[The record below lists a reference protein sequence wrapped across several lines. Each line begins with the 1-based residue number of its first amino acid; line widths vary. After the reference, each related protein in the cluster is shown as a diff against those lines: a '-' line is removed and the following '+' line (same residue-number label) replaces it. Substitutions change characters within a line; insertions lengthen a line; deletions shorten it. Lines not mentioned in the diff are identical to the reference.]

1 MYFQSS
7 IAKRRSRYKSWQAF
21 YLLSATALASCG
33 GSTGTSPASPAIQQ
47 VTVVSSGAPATTAT
61 PAPSPPPTASVFGA
75 TTSDCSA
82 RLGVNL
88 SGAEFGDIGALYGW
102 GYIYPDNGT
111 LDYFK
116 ASGMTLI
123 RLPVRW
129 ERLQPTP
136 MAALNEDELNR
147 LRDMLDRANTRGLK
161 LIVDLHNYGRFGS
174 DVLGSTALP
183 ASTLADFWQK
193 LATRLS
199 THPALVGYGLMN
211 EPHDMPSANT
221 WPNAAQLA
229 VDAIRSVD
237 GAKRI
242 YVAGDGWSSAQSWEA
257 VNGKL
262 AIKDPAGNFRYEAH
276 QYFDSNNS
284 GTYQNGYDADGTYA
298 SIGSNRLQ
306 SFISFLKRTGAK
318 GFIGEYGAPATDT
331 RYLAVLDGFLKTATD
346 AGIDTAYW
354 SAGPWWGSYK
364 LSIQPDAN
372 GDKPQLAVL
381 KRYMEFGKG
390 CAL

>member
-1 MYFQSS
+1 MNCN
-7 IAKRRSRYKSWQAF
+7 F
-21 YLLSATALASCG
+21 YVNTQRFKFEIWHVTYSLFAVLLAGCG
-33 GSTGTSPASPAIQQ
+33 GSGDTTSISNSTQA
-47 VTVVSSGAPATTAT
+47 VTVVSSGAPVPNLTAPT
-61 PAPSPPPTASVFGA
+61 IPTSTASVSGQ
-75 TTSDCSA
+75 TTVNCSG
-82 RLGVNL
+82 RVGVNL
-88 SGAEFGDIGALYGW
+88 SGAEFGDIGARYGW

-116 ASGMTLI
+116 ANGMTLI
-123 RLPVRW
+123 RLPIRW

-136 MAALNEDELNR
+136 MALLDEDEIGR
-147 LRDMLDRANTRGLK
+147 LQDMLDRANTRGLK
-161 LIVDLHNYGRFGS
+161 LIIDLHNYGRFGS
-174 DVLGSTALP
+174 DALGSAALP
-183 ASTLADFWQK
+183 AGTLADFWKK
-193 LATRLS
+193 LSTRLS
-199 THPALVGYGLMN
+199 GHPALVGYGLMN
-211 EPHDMPSANT
+211 EPHDMPSANA
-221 WPNAAQLA
+221 WPTAAQLA

-237 GAKRI
+237 SAKRI

-262 AIKDPAGNFRYEAH
+262 AIKDPANNFRYEAH

-284 GTYQNGYDADGTYA
+284 GTYQNSYDTDGTYA
-298 SIGSNRLQ
+298 SIGSERLQ

-364 LSIQPDAN
+364 LSIQPDGG
-372 GDKPQLAVL
+372 GDKPQLAIL
-381 KRYMEFGKG
+381 KRYMNAGKE